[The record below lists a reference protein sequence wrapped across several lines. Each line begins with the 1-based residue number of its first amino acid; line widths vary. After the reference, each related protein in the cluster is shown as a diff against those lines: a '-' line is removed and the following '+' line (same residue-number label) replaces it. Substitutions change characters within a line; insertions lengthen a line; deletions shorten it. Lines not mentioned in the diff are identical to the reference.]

1 MMSLTTLAALASL
14 TASATALPQLGAK
27 VNMTVPSMN
36 NGLHGT
42 AMKGH
47 RWIKLPAE
55 PELEKE
61 FEKLG
66 VWNTWTSGMTEAVVP
81 PEKWAAVEHALLQD
95 RDWVYHAEDMQE
107 MLENDKDARRR
118 HPYKRGMR
126 NNEFY
131 MAWRNLP
138 EILDYIDF
146 LKTLAPE
153 NMTIDDIVAG
163 ETYEGNEMPGI
174 RVLAG
179 PGTEPRPSFI
189 MHGCHHSGEWIT
201 AMGMVYFIEQ
211 LITTYGIDPALTRIA
226 DAYEFDLVPV
236 MNIDGFLFG
245 WENDSFR
252 TWRKTRSM
260 HADNLAAHAACEL
273 VTPGSCENC
282 FGTDPNRNWDVNW
295 GGVGASDN
303 PCSGSYYGESPFLE
317 PEARTMAD
325 FVRERAATIYIGK

>member
-1 MMSLTTLAALASL
+1 
-14 TASATALPQLGAK
+14 
-27 VNMTVPSMN
+27 
-36 NGLHGT
+36 
-42 AMKGH
+42 
-47 RWIKLPAE
+47 
-55 PELEKE
+55 
-61 FEKLG
+61 
-66 VWNTWTSGMTEAVVP
+66 
-81 PEKWAAVEHALLQD
+81 
-95 RDWVYHAEDMQE
+95 
-107 MLENDKDARRR
+107 
-118 HPYKRGMR
+118 
-126 NNEFY
+126 
-131 MAWRNLP
+131 
-138 EILDYIDF
+138 
-146 LKTLAPE
+146 
-153 NMTIDDIVAG
+153 
-163 ETYEGNEMPGI
+163 
-174 RVLAG
+174 
-179 PGTEPRPSFI
+179 

-325 FVRERAATIYIGK
+325 FVRERAATIYIDHHCCGDMFLQPYGWTIDLPADHDEMDAVWATAKVATDNLYGRNYRQGPTFTTIYPASGLGLDYMYYSDINVPFSIATEMRSSNGNGPVDPVLPGSEELWEGIKAAGLYVLNNYEADPESIAAGGRPVLRKRKHDGH